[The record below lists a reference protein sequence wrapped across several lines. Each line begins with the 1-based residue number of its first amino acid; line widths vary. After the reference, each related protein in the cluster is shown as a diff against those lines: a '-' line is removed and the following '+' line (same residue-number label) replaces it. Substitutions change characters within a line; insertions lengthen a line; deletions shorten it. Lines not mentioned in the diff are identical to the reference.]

1 MPRPPVAPV
10 SGVGLAAGSSS
21 AIVSTA
27 DHPQIISNVVF
38 QYYKDTT
45 FLTAARFYEEVLGL
59 KKTYDKPGV
68 KMYELTQHSAVGL
81 IKENTGGYFKA
92 PSVTPAVMI
101 SIETE
106 QFDEWYRQLKAR
118 NATFLGGK
126 HKTELVDSYM
136 VKDPGGYT
144 VEIFR
149 WENK

>member
-1 MPRPPVAPV
+1 MKRLPVALV
-10 SGVGLAAGSSS
+10 LGVGLAAGSGG
-21 AIVSTA
+21 AIANTA

-45 FLTAARFYEEVLGL
+45 FLSAARFYEEVLGL
-59 KKTYDKPGV
+59 KKTFDKPGV
-68 KMYELTQHSAVGL
+68 KMYELTEHSAVGL
-81 IKENTGGYFKA
+81 VNESMGGYFKA
-92 PSVTPAVMI
+92 PAATPAVMI

-118 NATFLGGK
+118 NATFLGAQ
-126 HKTELVDSYM
+126 HKTELVDSYL

-149 WENK
+149 WNNK